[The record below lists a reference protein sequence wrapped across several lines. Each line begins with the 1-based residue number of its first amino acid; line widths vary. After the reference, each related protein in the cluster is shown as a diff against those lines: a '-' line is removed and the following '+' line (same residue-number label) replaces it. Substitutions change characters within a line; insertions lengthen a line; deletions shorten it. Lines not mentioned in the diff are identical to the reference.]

1 MIEFKDKCKITRA
14 TGKVDKHD
22 ELIVEV
28 IYEGAC
34 LYEEGGASASRLI
47 TLNPLLFL
55 PTNKVLV
62 ETNDIVD
69 IVTSFGRK
77 RNSLVRIARD
87 IRTRELS
94 ITRLELKQTTA

>member
-1 MIEFKDKCKITRA
+1 MIEFKDKCKITRD
-14 TGKVDKHD
+14 TGKTDKYD
-22 ELIVEV
+22 EPIVEV
-28 IYEGAC
+28 IYDGAC

-55 PTNKVLV
+55 PTNVLV
-62 ETNDIVD
+62 ETNDIVE

-77 RNSLVRIARD
+77 RKSLVRIARD

-94 ITRLELKQTTA
+94 ITRLELKQTTE